1 MSTLAEV
8 LANILT
14 IVPQPDK
21 DILIRSRIN
30 SAISLISK
38 SGYFWRDLVE
48 TTIGIV
54 DEVDDTAY
62 VQAIPITTAQ
72 RKFIYVKSS
81 NTDEHPIHL
90 VEPEVV
96 ASLVCKGIS
105 PIAYCSGSTLHIK
118 HEKLTS
124 EFSVGYYTSPTP
136 FNLDGSDDAESN
148 WITELLPDV
157 VEDIASAY
165 LLNLIGDKDDAKRI
179 SEFAALLRGTYIR
192 DAVTSVLEE

>member
-1 MSTLAEV
+1 M
-8 LANILT
+8 
-14 IVPQPDK
+14 
-21 DILIRSRIN
+21 
-30 SAISLISK
+30 
-38 SGYFWRDLVE
+38 E

-105 PIAYCSGSTLHIK
+105 PIAYCSGSLCTL
-118 HEKLTS
+118 S
-124 EFSVGYYTSPTP
+124 MRS
-136 FNLDGSDDAESN
+136 
-148 WITELLPDV
+148 
-157 VEDIASAY
+157 
-165 LLNLIGDKDDAKRI
+165 
-179 SEFAALLRGTYIR
+179 
-192 DAVTSVLEE
+192 